1 VAETSL
7 LAGVNA
13 LSTSAE
19 FNSALDLA
27 VKPDWA
33 DAFSEPTHPHKCG
46 LSRGVEVVGLGQS
59 FKARMCGPLWEQLG
73 ELRVTCLGDFF
84 KYCV

>member
-1 VAETSL
+1 MAETSL
-7 LAGVNA
+7 LARVDA
-13 LSTSAE
+13 LTTSAE
-19 FNSALDLA
+19 FNSALDLS

-59 FKARMCGPLWEQLG
+59 FKARMCGPLGEQVA
-73 ELRVTCLGDFF
+73 EFRVTCLGNFF